1 MKRTSPGFVVLAMVT
16 ALMVSPL
23 LAEAKTSSTTAGPP
37 ADYTQTKNL
46 SQPVHTDIRRTVHRV
61 PAYDGEELYL
71 EVVRPAGPGRYPV
84 ILEASPYHGTLADR
98 DGTRILPEPVD
109 ADGRS
114 LGLTG
119 YFAPR
124 GYAVVMMD
132 LRGTGRSE
140 GCLDHLGPK
149 DARDLKQIVEWAANQ
164 SWSNGR
170 VGMTGHSYVGSTP
183 MVAAA
188 QNPKGLATIV
198 PSAGLASMY
207 DHQFQAGVPYFLQW
221 AGPIEAYEQLALERK
236 MPPLPPDPFGLGLVH
251 TGDDF
256 GNNLEDTGCGL
267 PNSAAV
273 AGADQ
278 LSGRYAD
285 WHLVRDHDRG
295 AAAWSGPVFLVH
307 GVNDNAARVSSMQ
320 WFTDRGGRPGDK
332 LWLGQW
338 DHGSGCCPTRR
349 GIQWTYALHAWFDK
363 HLAGRNVKTGPP
375 VEIFLSDGTFEGAR
389 TGDRTEIMTSTAWP
403 GTPRMVSFHPD
414 AGDGSLSTAAPSA
427 VGSTSFAGDPSL
439 YLEENGQGGAVF
451 RSASLTDDLVLAG
464 EPRLSLSAA
473 VSVPR
478 VHLIVNLYDE
488 APDGNRRRITQ
499 CALNPELRNGIATY
513 TVVTPGER
521 YDMAPPCFA
530 MAHHLRSGHR
540 LVMRVSTADPDKVP
554 LFAID
559 PNVTVFTG
567 SGATRIDV
575 PVVDSPA
582 LYPDDVPFQEQ
593 TFTGPAAPTIDRT
606 VTTAAVGAPVRVAD
620 VTSQYIE
627 FTIPENSD
635 TAGGHVT
642 AAVALPADIDLYL
655 QRSLGGGEWSADMT
669 VGGSSSLSGES
680 MAIDR
685 RLQPGQTYRIEIHN
699 FAGPPGNAVKVRAV
713 FHNSTGQPGS

>member
-1 MKRTSPGFVVLAMVT
+1 MKRVASGVATGMLSIA
-16 ALMVSPL
+16 ALLIAPAPVN
-23 LAEAKTSSTTAGPP
+23 AKTTGMKAGPP
-37 ADYTQTKNL
+37 ADYTATKNL
-46 SQPVHTDIRRTVHRV
+46 SQPMHTEIVRTVHEV
-61 PAYDGEELYL
+61 PAFDGEPLYL
-71 EVVRPAGPGRYPV
+71 EVVRPAGKGRYPV

-98 DGTRILPEPVD
+98 EGTRILPEPRDVN
-109 ADGRS
+109 GNS
-114 LGLTG
+114 IGLTG

-132 LRGTGRSE
+132 LRGTGRSG

-149 DARDLKQIVEWAANQ
+149 DARDLRQIVEWAGSQ
-164 SWSNGR
+164 TWSNGR

-183 MVAAA
+183 SVAAA
-188 QNPKGLATIV
+188 QKPPSLKTIV

-221 AGPIEAYEQLALERK
+221 AGPIEAYEQLALERQ

-251 TGDDF
+251 TGDNF
-256 GNNLEDTGCGL
+256 GDDLEDTGCGL

-285 WHLVRDHDRG
+285 WHLVRDHDQG
-295 AAAWSGPVFLVH
+295 ATDWSGPVFLVH

-349 GIQWTYALHAWFDK
+349 GTQWTYALHAWFDK
-363 HLAGRNVKTGPP
+363 HLAERNVDTGPP
-375 VEIFLSDGTFEGAR
+375 VEIFMSDGTFAEAR
-389 TGDRTEIMTSTAWP
+389 TGDRTEILTATGWP
-403 GTPRMVSFHPD
+403 GRPRMLSFHPD
-414 AGDGSLSTAAPSA
+414 AGDGSLSTSAPASGA
-427 VGSTSFAGDPSL
+427 STTFAGDPSL
-439 YLEENGQGGAVF
+439 YLEQNGEGGAVF
-451 RSASLTDDLVLAG
+451 RTAPLTDDLVLAG
-464 EPRLSLSAA
+464 LPTLRLSAA

-478 VHLIVNLYDE
+478 VHLIANLYDE
-488 APDGNRRRITQ
+488 DESGNRRRITQ
-499 CALNPELRNGIATY
+499 CALNPELRDGIATY

-530 MAHHLRSGHR
+530 MAHHLRQGHR
-540 LVMRVSTADPDKVP
+540 LVLRVSTADPDKVP

-559 PNVTVFTG
+559 PQVTVFTG
-567 SGATRIDV
+567 NGGTRVDV
-575 PVVDSPA
+575 PVVDQPA
-582 LYPDDVPFQEQ
+582 LYPDDVPFVLNPP
-593 TFTGPAAPTIDRT
+593 TGPAAPPIDDS
-606 VTTAAVGAPVRVAD
+606 VTTASLGAPLRIPGT
-620 VTSQYIE
+620 TSQFIE

-635 TAGGHVT
+635 TASGQVT
-642 AAVALPADIDLYL
+642 ATVALPADIDLFL
-655 QRSLGGGEWSADMT
+655 QRKLEDGGWSGDLF
-669 VGGSSSLSGES
+669 VGGSASLTDER

-685 RLQPGQTYRIEIHN
+685 PLAEGVYRIEVHN
-699 FAGPPGNAVKVRAV
+699 FAGPPGNRVKVEGV
-713 FHNSTGQPGS
+713 FRNSAGEQGT